1 MECPHCR
8 AEIEEKP
15 HVFALGIDPDGEWKV
30 SSQRC
35 HVCDRLI
42 VRLLGE
48 AGIYPVRP
56 AGLTRAP
63 LDAAVPAD
71 WAAAYR
77 TASELLPYSE
87 EASAAVSRRLLHR
100 VLAACAQ
107 AGYGGLSDQIQRAVA
122 SPALPDY
129 LKEALSGYARLTG
142 LESDQVRSYRPDAL
156 VPAVAGEAD
165 WLLDLL
171 ESLFDF
177 YYVQPARLKRKLDR
191 LKPPGSAT
199 DPGAAV
205 VDPAPALSESG
216 AASGVQTE
224 AATAP
229 AEQAA
234 DFQSKT
240 TGGSDVS

>member
-42 VRLLGE
+42 VRLVGE
-48 AGIYPVRP
+48 AGTYPARP
-56 AGLTRAP
+56 AGLIRAP
-63 LDAAVPAD
+63 LDAAVPPEL
-71 WAAAYR
+71 AATYR
-77 TASELLPYSE
+77 TAGELLPYSE
-87 EASAAVSRRLLHR
+87 EASAALSRRLLHR
-100 VLAACAQ
+100 VLAACGR

-129 LKEALSGYARLTG
+129 LKDGLNGYVRLTG
-142 LESDQVRSYRPDAL
+142 LESDHVRSYRPDAL

-171 ESLFDF
+171 ESLLDF
-177 YYVQPARLKRKLDR
+177 YYVQPARLKRR
-191 LKPPGSAT
+191 LERLQPPSPAT
-199 DPGAAV
+199 DPDPAL
-205 VDPAPALSESG
+205 VDPDTALSEDAGTSG
-216 AASGVQTE
+216 QRQAASTP
-224 AATAP
+224 P
-229 AEQAA
+229 AGQPAGSE
-234 DFQSKT
+234 FGS